1 MTDERGRRAASVE
14 GSVHAVLPLATIL
27 VGRSKV
33 FAAGLA
39 ALVCLAPLAA
49 LAQGDGVRA
58 DRWIFKPRLEL
69 SGAYD
74 SNFFRENDAEENAP
88 RDVVWVLNA
97 RAGTKLANRN
107 PRRLGV
113 ELDLGVSYRDL
124 TDVTDEPLEGELADR
139 QLEQRSGL
147 DDISGGLKLS
157 IMPRSSF
164 TVLLDAE
171 AEYTDQP
178 LSDRV
183 FNDGYERLS
192 VEAGPDLR
200 FAPGDDPES
209 RALEM
214 RLGYRFALLRFLDDE
229 PSAGTARGEKDTHKI
244 ELKTRWRF
252 FPKTAALLDVRY
264 WIVNYPRVVDLGTGG
279 VEVQSPD
286 KDLTPLVVEGGVRGL
301 LTPRISATLRAGF
314 KNTFNAQG
322 EGYLGFVGKLE
333 AQYVLEPLL
342 KVRLGYEREVD
353 DNAYSNYYTLD
364 RVQAA
369 LSLNLPI
376 RVRLEVKGGFD
387 YLDYSSGGVSEA
399 IQTDRT
405 EPILRAGAELGWD
418 PVDWLGVAANYAFEN
433 NRSSF
438 CLLQGGNPTS
448 CPAGIDLSRTDLVA
462 YTRHVVTLSLRSQL

>member
-1 MTDERGRRAASVE
+1 MLIVGVWAAS
-14 GSVHAVLPLATIL
+14 AV
-27 VGRSKV
+27 
-33 FAAGLA
+33 
-39 ALVCLAPLAA
+39 VCLAPLSAA
-49 LAQGDGVRA
+49 AQGSGVRG
-58 DRWIFKPRLEL
+58 DRWTFKPRLEL

-97 RAGTKLANRN
+97 RGGVKLANRT

-113 ELDLGVSYRDL
+113 NLDLSVSYRDL
-124 TDVTDEPLEGELADR
+124 TDVSDEPLESPLADR

-147 DDISGGLKLS
+147 DDISGQLNLA

-164 TVLLDAE
+164 TVLLDAN
-171 AEYTDQP
+171 AKYTDQP

-183 FNDGYERLS
+183 YNDGFERLE

-209 RALEM
+209 RALEL
-214 RLGYRFALLRFLDDE
+214 RLGYRFALLRYLDDE
-229 PSAGTARGEKDTHKI
+229 PAAGTNRGEKDTHKI

-264 WIVNYPRVVDLGTGG
+264 WIVNYPQVVDLGQGG
-279 VEVQSPD
+279 GEVQSPD
-286 KDLTPLVVEGGVRGL
+286 KDLTPLVVEGGLRGL
-301 LTPRISATLRAGF
+301 LTPRLSMTVRAGF

-322 EGYLGFVGKLE
+322 GGYLGFVGKME

-342 KVRLGYEREVD
+342 KLRLGYERSVD

-369 LSLNLPI
+369 LTLNLPI
-376 RVRLEVKGGFD
+376 RVRFVLKGGFD
-387 YLDYSSGGVSEA
+387 FLDYSSSGVSSA

-405 EPILRAGAELGWD
+405 EPILRAGAEVGWD
-418 PVDWLGVAANYAFEN
+418 PTDWLGVSAKYALEN

-462 YTRHVVTLSLRSQL
+462 YTRHVVTLSLRTQL